1 MAEKIKKHWNLRSAI
16 SLGLI
21 ASLTGCVTMF
31 SFTGMAFCQATQNI
45 TVTATVQE
53 YISLQTSTTSV
64 ALSPDLVSAGGTP
77 QIASSSWITLTVNTS
92 SADGYTVYAKGA
104 GNGLASES
112 NYIYTAAATGTVAA
126 GTDAF
131 GIQATSTVMTVH
143 ANFLKTGNDI
153 GSASSTVNTEI
164 AQKTTP
170 GTGETVQIKFLA
182 SCDAAQAAGTYTDTI
197 TITATPAIP

>member
-1 MAEKIKKHWNLRSAI
+1 MAERIKKHWNLKSAI

-21 ASLTGCVTMF
+21 ATLMGCVTMF
-31 SFTGMAFCQATQNI
+31 SFTGMAFGQTAQNI

-53 YISLQTSTTSV
+53 YISLQTSSTSV
-64 ALSPDLVSAGGTP
+64 ALSPDLVSSAGVA
-77 QIASSSWITLTVNTS
+77 QIASSTWITLTVNTS

-112 NYIYTAAATGTVAA
+112 NYIYTAAASGTVAA

-131 GIQATSTVMTVH
+131 GLQATSTVMTVH
-143 ANFLKTGNDI
+143 DNFLKTGNGI
-153 GSASSTVNTEI
+153 GSASSTTNTEI
-164 AQKTTP
+164 ARKTTP
-170 GTGETVQIKFLA
+170 GANETVQIRFMA